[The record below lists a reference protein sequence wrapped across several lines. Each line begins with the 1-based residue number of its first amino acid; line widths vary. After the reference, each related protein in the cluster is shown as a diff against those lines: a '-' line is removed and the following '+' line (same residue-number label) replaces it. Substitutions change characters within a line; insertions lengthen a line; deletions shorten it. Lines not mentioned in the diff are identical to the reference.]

1 MTAQQPAEWIR
12 KQRASTA
19 TNLGEEENIDLQL

>member
-1 MTAQQPAEWIR
+1 MTAQQPAEWIG

-19 TNLGEEENIDLQL
+19 TNLGEEK